1 MIWAQ
6 IMNAFLGIWLMASSA
21 ILGYS
26 GRGRT
31 NDLIVGPVAATFA
44 IIAFWEVTRVVG
56 KANVA
61 LGVWLII
68 ASWVLGYES
77 VTPIINEFVVG
88 IAMVAF
94 AMTRGKAREKFGG
107 GWRSLMKPGV
117 HAS

>member
-6 IMNAFLGIWLMASSA
+6 IINALLGIWLMASPA
-21 ILGYS
+21 MLGYGGT
-26 GRGRT
+26 GRI

-56 KANVA
+56 KANAA

-77 VTPIINEFVVG
+77 TIPMINEFVVG
-88 IAMVAF
+88 VTMVAF
-94 AMTRGKAREKFGG
+94 AMTRGKARDKFGG
-107 GWRSLMKPGV
+107 GWRSLMNAGTPR
-117 HAS
+117 